1 VRIILKRQLD
11 TLAYADTQEGHFNYL
26 CSFVRVLL
34 QNAALAAFE
43 LCHAHASSDTIP
55 TLADISARLFASN
68 DGDLVSTV
76 EELLYLLRDGGWPA
90 CAPGW
95 HAQRPRLAG
104 RGRPAAALR
113 ERAQEWVRF
122 RNNRPGHGI
131 TNVTVIAEAMTWLPS
146 LAADLLEDLADILPQ
161 RVDQTDALQLKHPTG
176 MQPLRLP
183 RLHNGNPIL
192 VRSITRRGSV
202 FRVQFQT
209 LHPQISD
216 SAYFD
221 IDDSTPLIVA
231 HMRRSSRYVTK
242 ALSMED
248 GTTWRPTVLL
258 PQRQTVRFRG
268 RRNEIEELTRWFNE
282 LDSRACNVWGEG
294 GIGKTTLVLEFLNGL
309 LENPPPDLTWRPN
322 VICFFSAKQTR
333 WGANGLEQIGGVSPN
348 IAEAARLLARLLED
362 RLDRSWYDTPAR
374 GVIDR
379 TTQLFRAVGLKRD
392 EVLLVLDN
400 TETLARTRE
409 EESEFTQLVAH
420 VTSRLGRVLMTSRRR
435 EAVEARPIRI
445 DELDEQTA
453 AELLRALASDYGAEA
468 LRVAGEASLR
478 RVARQLAGKP
488 LLLDVLARL
497 IGVLGISIE
506 NGVQRV
512 LAKAADDLGTFL
524 FADAWARINEADRDV
539 FLVIGQL
546 GDDIDGEAV
555 GWACSEIGVAHSAW
569 LEAFEETRFGSL
581 VDYGTHYD
589 LSLSVGMSEFLAN
602 RYALLPT
609 EQRWRISSIVT
620 QVQQRRRQLLEAQSF
635 EVTDRVHM
643 AFRKEAAKM
652 AKRADR
658 EGNPQE
664 AIVWFEEAIHADPE
678 NAALFDRFAWYLMV
692 RAPDLHR
699 ARTIAERAC
708 AIDRQD
714 KDAHFTAG
722 MIAARLGNIAEA
734 DRLLGLAMS
743 LGKPPHLCALQRARA
758 RIDCVAA
765 PSPPIENLEGAK
777 TTLEVAINLLEG
789 SVPAAGDRFRAKHLA
804 ERARQL
810 DRAREIL
817 HRLGG

>member
-1 VRIILKRQLD
+1 MRIILKHQLD
-11 TLAYADTQEGHFNYL
+11 TLTFADSQEGHFNYL

-34 QNAALAAFE
+34 QNAAMAAFE
-43 LCHAHASSDTIP
+43 FCHAQSSSETIP

-76 EELLYLLRDGGWPA
+76 EDLLYLLRDGGWSA

-95 HAQRPRLAG
+95 HAPGPRPSGGG
-104 RGRPAAALR
+104 RSTAPLR

-131 TNVTVIAEAMTWLPS
+131 TNMAVIASAMTWLPS

-161 RVDQTDALQLKHPTG
+161 RVNQTDALELKHPTG
-176 MQPLRLP
+176 AQPLRLP
-183 RLHNGNPIL
+183 RLHDGNPIL
-192 VRSITRRGSV
+192 VRNIKRRGSV
-202 FRVQFQT
+202 FRVEFQT
-209 LHPQISD
+209 LHPRISD
-216 SAYFD
+216 AAYFD
-221 IDDSTPLIVA
+221 IDDSTPLVVA
-231 HMRRSSRYVTK
+231 HMRRSSRFVSK

-268 RRNEIEELTRWFNE
+268 RRNELDELTRWFNE
-282 LDSRACNVWGEG
+282 VYSRACLVLGEG

-309 LENPPPDLTWRPN
+309 LENPPVDLTWRPN

-333 WGANGLEQIGGVSPN
+333 WGANGLEQIGGVSSN

-362 RLDRSWYDTPAR
+362 RLDRSWFDTAAR

-379 TTQLFRAVGLKRD
+379 TTQLFRSAGLKRD
-392 EVLLVLDN
+392 DVLLILDN

-409 EESEFTQLVAH
+409 EESEFNQLVDH

-435 EAVEARPIRI
+435 ETVEARLIRI
-445 DELDEQTA
+445 DPLDEQTA
-453 AELLRALASDYGAEA
+453 IDLLRSLAGDYGAEA
-468 LRVAGEASLR
+468 LRVAGDATLR
-478 RVARQLAGKP
+478 RVARQLGGKP

-506 NGVQRV
+506 NGMQRV
-512 LAKAADDLGTFL
+512 LAKAAADLGSFL
-524 FADAWARINEADRDV
+524 FDDAWARINEGDRDV

-546 GDDIDGEAV
+546 GDDVDGECV
-555 GWACSEIGVAHSAW
+555 GWACSEVGVPHSTW

-589 LSLSVGMSEFLAN
+589 LALSVGMSEFLAK
-602 RYALLPT
+602 RYAQLRA
-609 EQRWRISSIVT
+609 EQRCRIDSIVA

-643 AFRKEAAKM
+643 AFRTNAAKM

-658 EGNPQE
+658 DGNPQD
-664 AIVWFEEAIHADPE
+664 AVVWFQQAIEDDSE

-714 KDAHFTAG
+714 QDAHFTNG
-722 MIAARLGNIAEA
+722 MIAARLGDIAEA
-734 DRLLGLAMS
+734 DRLLGVAVS
-743 LGKPPHLCALQRARA
+743 LGKPSHLCALQRARA
-758 RIDCVAA
+758 RIDSLATIT
-765 PSPPIENLEGAK
+765 PPIENLEGAK
-777 TTLEVAINLLEG
+777 STISVAIDLLQD
-789 SVPAAGDRFRAKHLA
+789 SIPAIGDRFYAKHLA

-810 DRAREIL
+810 DRARAIL
-817 HRLGG
+817 RRLGG